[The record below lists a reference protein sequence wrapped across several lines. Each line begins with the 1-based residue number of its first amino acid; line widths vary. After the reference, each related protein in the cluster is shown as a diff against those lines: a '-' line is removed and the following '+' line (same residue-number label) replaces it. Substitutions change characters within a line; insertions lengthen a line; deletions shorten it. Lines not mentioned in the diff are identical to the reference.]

1 MRTTLPRRPSRGG
14 AAAAPGLL
22 YWPNYIFGTRRHAG
36 ADGRWLNEYLRPT
49 KDVAA
54 YEGCTDLSVVCCT
67 RGAVD
72 ALDVVDWDAL
82 FQLSTRQAK
91 RRLLFGTNTRQ
102 RRRRRAADVFWL
114 WDEGLQQLQRRF
126 WSRGLEP
133 RQTAKRLRAGHDA
146 AGFRRRTIAGTPIT
160 RSRGL
165 ALTVGPRS
173 LCLL

>member
-1 MRTTLPRRPSRGG
+1 M
-14 AAAAPGLL
+14 AAREGWTGL
-22 YWPNYIFGTRRHAG
+22 
-36 ADGRWLNEYLRPT
+36 
-49 KDVAA
+49 
-54 YEGCTDLSVVCCT
+54 SMVCCT

-114 WDEGLQQLQRRF
+114 WDDGLQQLQRRS

-133 RQTAKRLRAGHDA
+133 RQSEA
-146 AGFRRRTIAGTPIT
+146 ATCGPRRRGLVSGADDGGNSST
-160 RSRGL
+160 RAPRDPRQ
-165 ALTVGPRS
+165 GPKRR
-173 LCLL
+173 

>member
-1 MRTTLPRRPSRGG
+1 M
-14 AAAAPGLL
+14 
-22 YWPNYIFGTRRHAG
+22 
-36 ADGRWLNEYLRPT
+36 
-49 KDVAA
+49 AA

-91 RRLLFGTNTRQ
+91 HRLLFGTNTRQ
-102 RRRRRAADVFWL
+102 RRRRRADVFWL

-146 AGFRRRTIAGTPIT
+146 AGFRRRTIADTPIT

-165 ALTVGPRS
+165 ALTVGPRF
-173 LCLL
+173 LCLCDIVFIGFLSWEEDVSYSTTATAC